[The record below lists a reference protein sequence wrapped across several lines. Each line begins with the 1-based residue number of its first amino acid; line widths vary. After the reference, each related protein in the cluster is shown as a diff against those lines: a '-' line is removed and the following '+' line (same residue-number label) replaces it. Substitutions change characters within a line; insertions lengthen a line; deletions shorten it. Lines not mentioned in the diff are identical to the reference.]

1 MNSVQEYFR
10 LRIGDVFMLHGREHV
25 VDFINASRA
34 RAVPLERKQVE
45 YVTTDEKTVK
55 FETDHASYNISPNSE
70 VEILRRLG
78 LNWRELTGQKKVDPK
93 PKAVKVAAP
102 LEGLPPKKRKK

>member
-1 MNSVQEYFR
+1 
-10 LRIGDVFMLHGREHV
+10 MLHGREHV
-25 VDFINASRA
+25 IDFINISRA

-45 YVTTDEKTVK
+45 YTTVEGKKVE
-55 FETDHASYNISPNSE
+55 FHADHAAQNISPNSE

-78 LNWRELTGQKKVDPK
+78 PNWRELTGQKKVDSK